1 MKRVFEFRNKK
12 GAALLYAVMI
22 LLFLAMSAVAFTIL
36 ATTAYQAAAR
46 DASRQQSFYYARAVG
61 LAISDQ
67 IILDYNMSDIVK
79 ALEES
84 EDGEIFGSYSIEKI
98 GLENEL
104 MVDGVDNVRFY
115 YPDID
120 NKKFIY
126 VEVATTYNGATE
138 VVTSVFTCINE
149 NDLQGNMFD
158 LFSVYNI
165 YSTSPNDQRFAFA
178 TTGTTG
184 VSPSVYLYN
193 GEDQP
198 DATFSVQ
205 NNILAEFTSNG
216 TVKIQGDVVRTITG
230 QVTSYGDITLENIIV
245 DGDMTVSGDLFVNK
259 TANNSKVNYNIYIRG
274 NATIKGSNASTVVVG
289 GNIYA
294 TGNVKVQNAKV
305 SGGIYGGENCD
316 VTLTTATVGS
326 VNTRGNLTSTSSTVN
341 GNVFTG
347 QTLSLTS
354 STVLG
359 KVESRGTS
367 NNTIDGST
375 IGVAAS
381 KKSVYCYGNLN
392 LKNNSVIHG
401 NAVVEG
407 TTINTA
413 TANISTINGNLT
425 VKKPYASQVGGS
437 DVVLLRGLTV
447 NGSVDIREA
456 AVPAMFSTSAVTTSA
471 YKYEDASSCKVKIT
485 GWLFMNADLSLG
497 TADSPTLLN
506 MNGAWL
512 NNVQIGNVSVANG
525 TLKNVKALAARIE
538 GDIIANNIELECV
551 ELPATST
558 VSGRKP
564 SYTGAE
570 GGNVTITG
578 RSGNTATINGKIY
591 SEGNVIL
598 GDYSVLPASDTAT
611 VRAEAN
617 GEIKGADIY
626 GEFIVDNNMIIRG
639 SADLYGNELGKYIYV
654 NGDLAVDAST
664 GTRYAGT
671 PTSTANRIYVY
682 GNTTLY
688 GKLGDLYLMGEDIG
702 DGNKLRILGSGAVN
716 GVTRM
721 LTDLLIIDGNRGGVI
736 MDNPDSIV
744 YFKSNST
751 ITGDQLKVAG
761 TLIIPQS
768 LTISMPNVYANK
780 IITPAIP
787 IVHSDN
793 QDLINKIKALTESS
807 TGVINAA
814 INGNLMTN
822 STFSTSL
829 NLNGNVSGNLN
840 LSTVTGTVNVTK
852 TISGTLHATNSSSVN
867 LSGTARVDRISAKN
881 VTLSGTS
888 STRKDIDATGTVT
901 VNSGCTVGIDST
913 AGTTYTLDAATV
925 TVSGEIRN
933 NIRATGVVTLN
944 SSALAKYNVQASA
957 LSISSGTIQGDVK
970 LTSSSATSTISG
982 TIQGNILSSGNI
994 SVTSG
999 TLCSSGSKFLK
1010 ALTLDMSGGSL
1021 GANTNIHLTSNLTSV
1036 NNYIRA
1042 TSLNNVR
1049 VQKGNLTTIHGAVVN
1064 GTLYVGGSLTF
1075 ASVAPS
1081 AAKGLYAGN
1090 STEPLGSGSF
1100 SKIDGPVHLP
1110 SYKGAPV
1117 FADVT
1122 GELWAP
1128 LVSSLTVT
1136 GSVGG
1141 KLRSTD
1147 VTIHPT
1153 TSANRTYGIIDASL
1167 LKIYNYTWGT
1177 ITFNGVITCNT
1188 LVVNCDISTY
1198 TSVGTEYSPPA
1209 SSGYLAASIGTWD
1222 FVVFK
1227 SNVRVDYLN
1236 SSYRG
1241 NAYIRNATFSPS
1253 TLFADGGIYSKYC
1266 AYYSYGYVDEYTHAS
1281 YGASSDG
1288 YYKTNYGSFY
1298 AGLDAT
1304 YTNRV
1309 HFDYCGIYSN
1319 IDIRRSSSTYF
1330 KSCII
1335 GLNRNNGDW
1344 EDVSTANRK
1353 KFSKYYRIVGDT
1365 TLDGT
1370 RIYGVTDEDSGEHQ
1384 EAGKIIVHIQ
1394 SGALTLSNSSSI
1406 GWYNS
1411 GVGKKTE
1418 QPDRGH
1424 KSSFDG
1430 IYLTNGNL
1438 TNNSGCVI
1446 TVNVFV
1452 KGNIVNGGNINLK
1465 GNTGYSYCGGYV
1477 YWYGSKSGGGWIN
1490 YDDSPPWYTFHSGGN
1505 HGRYGQ
1511 KSDLSYYTPN
1521 GNWQLIAT
1529 DYTTGTGNTTL
1540 GTIVNIPGSLVTSYN
1555 SSYFTVPSYTVSD
1568 IAAISF
1574 SAAPVISFVSEPEEM
1589 KQASYGGLAPEIP
1602 VLSSGIQTIMGSI
1615 TPMNPAAL
1623 PDEVKST
1630 DDWNPLAIPV
1640 KWYEP
1645 TSTVAGET
1653 VTLNNRTNNLLSV
1666 KVENIGLVGGSVSGK
1681 LGLYAVDAARY
1692 KYASNKIND
1701 IMNTKGGHDMILY
1714 TKTFDDP
1721 GSIWPWDTTKR
1732 QVGAFF
1738 FESGIV
1744 PSSVFDATYREDSD
1758 KEGGRYLWGREGILG
1773 SGGDCVWTFF
1783 TCSDPKNPY
1792 TSPAKDLHI
1801 ILPANVGMQW
1811 SKDKDNA
1818 LNIIG
1823 NGRVFLY
1830 LRSGTN
1836 IRVVGNGFA
1845 NWISGIF
1852 GGSSN
1857 NTFGTLRYADP
1868 NTGVVNDNPVT
1879 GRRQPRLFLVGVGGS
1894 IYFEV
1899 YDFQTFAYV
1908 YMPRGYSYSGKTL
1921 NEFKITA
1928 SDGFFSGGAG
1938 SGDWDIIGMYVTD
1951 KFSYTNSAGAKV
1963 NYYKTVPDLSNTV
1976 INTKTYRL
1984 SQFWD
1989 YPEDLP
1995 TAGLAWKYKG
2005 IVVKQ

>member
-115 YPDID
+115 YPKFGGEI
-120 NKKFIY
+120 NPKFIY

-230 QVTSYGDITLENIIV
+230 QVTSYGDMTLENIIV
-245 DGDMTVSGDLFVNK
+245 DGDMTVSGDLYVNK
-259 TANNSKVNYNIYIRG
+259 TANNSKINYDIYIRG

-294 TGNVKVQNAKV
+294 TGNVNVQNAKV

-316 VTLTTATVGS
+316 ITLTTATVGS
-326 VNTRGNLTSTSSTVN
+326 VNTRGNLTSTSSTIN

-375 IGVAAS
+375 IGAAAS

-407 TTINTA
+407 TIIHDNAVVEGTMSNTA
-413 TANISTINGNLT
+413 NTISTINGNLT
-425 VKKPYASQVGGS
+425 VKKPYTSQVGSS

-456 AVPAMFSTSAVTTSA
+456 AVPAMFSTSAGTTSA

-512 NNVQIGNVSVANG
+512 NNVQVGNVSVANG

-564 SYTGAE
+564 SYTGAV

-578 RSGNTATINGKIY
+578 RSGSIVTINGKIY
-591 SEGNVIL
+591 SEGNVLL

-611 VRAEAN
+611 VRAEGN

-626 GEFIVDNNMIIRG
+626 GEFIVDKNMVIRG

-664 GTRYAGT
+664 GVRFAGA
-671 PTSTANRIYVY
+671 PSVTANRIYVY

-702 DGNKLRILGSGAVN
+702 DGNKLKILGSGAVN

-768 LTISMPNVYANK
+768 LTITMPNVYANK

-814 INGNLMTN
+814 ITGNFLTN
-822 STFSTSL
+822 STFSASL
-829 NLNGNVSGNLN
+829 TFNGNVSGNLN
-840 LSTVTGTVNVTK
+840 LSTVTGAVNVTK

-881 VTLSGTS
+881 ITLSGTS
-888 STRKDIDATGTVT
+888 STRKDIDATGDVT
-901 VNSGCTVGIDST
+901 VNAGCTVGIDST
-913 AGTTYTLDAATV
+913 ASNTYTLDAATV

-957 LSISSGTIQGDVK
+957 LTISSGTIQGDVK
-970 LTSSSATSTISG
+970 LNSSSATSTISG
-982 TIQGNILSSGNI
+982 TIQGNILSAGNI
-994 SVTSG
+994 SVSSG

-1010 ALTLDMSGGSL
+1010 AQTLYMSGGSL
-1021 GANTNIHLTSNLTSV
+1021 GTNTNIHLTSTSISV
-1036 NNYIRA
+1036 SNYIRA
-1042 TSLNNVR
+1042 TSLNDVR
-1049 VQKGNLTTIHGAVVN
+1049 VEKGNLTTIHGAEVN

-1198 TSVGTEYSPPA
+1198 TSVGTSYDPPA
-1209 SSGYLAASIGTWD
+1209 ASGYLASSIGTWD

-1344 EDVSTANRK
+1344 EGVSTANRK
-1353 KFSKYYRIVGDT
+1353 KYSKYYRIVGNT

-1370 RIYGVTDEDSGEHQ
+1370 RIYGVTDNDSDTEP
-1384 EAGKIIVHIQ
+1384 GKIILHLV
-1394 SGALTLSNSSSI
+1394 SGNLELKNSSWI

-1411 GVGKKTE
+1411 GINGKDDDE
-1418 QPDRGH
+1418 PARAH

-1430 IYLTNGNL
+1430 IYLSNGNL
-1438 TNNSGCVI
+1438 TNGNGCVI
-1446 TVNVFV
+1446 TLNVFV
-1452 KGNIVNGGNINLK
+1452 KGNLENNGIINLK
-1465 GNTGYSYCGGYV
+1465 GKKNTSLFGIYNYCGGYI
-1477 YWYGSKSGGGWIN
+1477 YWYGLRSGSGWIM
-1490 YDDSPPWYTFHSGGN
+1490 YEDSHSNDG
-1505 HGRYGQ
+1505 HGRYKRNTGEV
-1511 KSDLSYYTPN
+1511 YTPN
-1521 GNWQLIAT
+1521 ANWQLIAT
-1529 DYTTGTGNTTL
+1529 DYTTGAGNTTL
-1540 GTIVNIPGSLVTSYN
+1540 GTIVNTPGNVVTGYNTSY
-1555 SSYFTVPSYTVSD
+1555 FAAPSYTVSD

-1589 KQASYGGLAPEIP
+1589 KQASYGGLAPKSP

-1630 DDWNPLAIPV
+1630 DGWNPLAIPV

-1653 VTLNNRTNNLLSV
+1653 VGLNALTYKTICLDSVLFGDETNLTKYIDLKSNNLYKFTSG
-1666 KVENIGLVGGSVSGK
+1666 NIS
-1681 LGLYAVDAARY
+1681 
-1692 KYASNKIND
+1692 D
-1701 IMNTKGGHDMILY
+1701 IMSDKGSYNLLLVDRDSLWHDRH
-1714 TKTFDDP
+1714 P
-1721 GSIWPWDTTKR
+1721 
-1732 QVGAFF
+1732 VGALF

-1744 PSSVFDATYREDSD
+1744 PKNKFNGQWGCSGSSY
-1758 KEGGRYLWGREGILG
+1758 
-1773 SGGDCVWTFF
+1773 DCAWVFF
-1783 TCSDPKNPY
+1783 TCEDPENPY

-1801 ILPANVGMQW
+1801 IIPEDTVIEW
-1811 SKDKDNA
+1811 YKDSGNM
-1818 LNIIG
+1818 LTIIG

-1830 LRSGTN
+1830 LKSGVR
-1836 IRVVGNGFA
+1836 IKVVGNGFA
-1845 NWISGIF
+1845 NWVGGIF

-1868 NTGVVNDNPVT
+1868 ITGIVNDNPVT

-1908 YMPRGYSYSGKTL
+1908 YMPRGYSYTGKTL

-1951 KFSYTNSAGAKV
+1951 KFSYSNSAGAKV
-1963 NYYKTVPDLSNTV
+1963 NYYKTVPDLSDTV
-1976 INTKTYRL
+1976 INNRTYRL